1 MPQLYFLQK
10 LRTWNNMGKFIVDE
24 QHGLEYELVGDYYI
38 VAGEEEPPARPIGVW
53 GAMRRDYLKKHR
65 QSLYYQL
72 LLSGKLNDHLADI
85 EEQAQDM
92 MWSLPKQMA
101 KTEGINEELKRK
113 NQMAWVGAM
122 NSIQARVREIIN
134 KELIFS

>member
-1 MPQLYFLQK
+1 MK
-10 LRTWNNMGKFIVDE
+10 KCVVDE
-24 QHGLEYELVGDYYI
+24 RNELEYELVGDYYI
-38 VAGEEEPPARPIGVW
+38 VAGEDEPPARPIGVW
-53 GAMRRDYLKKHR
+53 GSMRKDYLKKHR

-92 MWSLPKQMA
+92 MWTLPKQMA
-101 KTEGINEELKRK
+101 KAEGVTEELKRR

-122 NSIQARVREIIN
+122 NSIQARVREIIS

>member
-1 MPQLYFLQK
+1 MEK
-10 LRTWNNMGKFIVDE
+10 RVVDE
-24 QHGLEYELVGDYYI
+24 RNGLEYELVGDYYI
-38 VAGEEEPPARPIGVW
+38 VVDEDEPPARPIGIW
-53 GAMRRDYLKKHR
+53 GAMRRDYLQQHR

-92 MWSLPKQMA
+92 MWTLTRQMA
-101 KTEGINEELKRK
+101 KAEGVTEELKRR

-122 NSIQARVREIIN
+122 NNIQNRVREAIRDD
-134 KELIFS
+134 LIYN

>member
-1 MPQLYFLQK
+1 MEKY
-10 LRTWNNMGKFIVDE
+10 IVDE
-24 QHGLEYELVGDYYI
+24 RNGLEYELVGDYYI
-38 VAGEEEPPARPIGVW
+38 VAGEDEPPARPIGVW

-92 MWSLPKQMA
+92 MWTVTRQIA
-101 KTEGINEELKRK
+101 KAEGVTEELKRRD
-113 NQMAWVGAM
+113 QMAWVGAM
-122 NSIQARVREIIN
+122 NNIQNRVREAIR
-134 KELIFS
+134 EDLIYN